1 MDVLTVAPA
10 STTSVPRARPCVA
23 GNIGRERREI
33 ECEPVADPAPAAP
46 TPAPAPPVPA
56 KPVPA

>member
-10 STTSVPRARPCVA
+10 STTPVPRARPCVA
-23 GNIGRERREI
+23 GNIGRERREV

-46 TPAPAPPVPA
+46 SPPVPA
-56 KPVPA
+56 RPVPA